1 LLPVKEYD
9 IFVPIYYN
17 DGTSVEARKFQDLQ
31 EFLLRHFDGLTFFPQ
46 PNKGIWRM
54 GKVIYRDEVVIYRVL
69 TENAKRARRVLLRL
83 KESLKTSF
91 RQEEIL
97 IITRNVGVL

>member
-1 LLPVKEYD
+1 MTFLFPSTTTTAVQSK
-9 IFVPIYYN
+9 
-17 DGTSVEARKFQDLQ
+17 TKKFQDLQ
-31 EFLLRHFDGLTFFPQ
+31 EYLLRHFDGLTFFPQ

-54 GKVIYRDEVVIYRVL
+54 GKVIYHDEVVIYRVL
-69 TENAKRARRVLLRL
+69 TENRKKAKKVLLRL
-83 KESLKTSF
+83 KESLKRTF